1 MAYATVEDL
10 EARWRPLNSD
20 EQDTAATLLDDAA
33 VYLDSL
39 VTVDSSDEH
48 QAAVLKMVSCAMV
61 KRAMIAAESSAF
73 GVTESTATMGPFSQT
88 AHYANPS
95 GDFYLT
101 AAERTQLGIGS
112 GYIGTIPVRIEG
124 WYGSNA

>member
-10 EARWRPLNSD
+10 EARWRTLSSD
-20 EQDTAATLLDDAA
+20 EHDIATTLLEDAA
-33 VYLDSL
+33 VYLESL

-61 KRAMIAAESSAF
+61 KRAMIASESSAF
-73 GVTESTATMGPFSQT
+73 GVAEATASMGPFSQT
-88 AHYANPS
+88 MQYSNPS

-101 AAERTQLGIGS
+101 SSERTQLGIGS
-112 GYIGTIPVRIEG
+112 GYIGSVPARIEG

>member
-10 EARWRPLNSD
+10 EARWRPLSSE

-39 VTVDSSDEH
+39 VQVDSEDAH
-48 QAAVLKMVSCAMV
+48 QAAVLRMVSCAMV
-61 KRAMIAAESSAF
+61 KRAMIASESSAF

-88 AHYANPS
+88 MQFSNPS

-112 GYIGTIPVRIEG
+112 GYIGTIPARIEG